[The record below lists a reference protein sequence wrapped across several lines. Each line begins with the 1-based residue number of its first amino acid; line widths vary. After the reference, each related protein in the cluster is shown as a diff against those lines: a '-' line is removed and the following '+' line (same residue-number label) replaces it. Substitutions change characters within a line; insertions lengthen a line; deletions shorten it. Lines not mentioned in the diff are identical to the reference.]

1 MLTKDIGLRKGALA
15 FWLSGMTFT
24 AIGQRM
30 GVSRQW
36 VQEMLCPPPALRQ
49 VTYDLAGGKCQE
61 CGMHLGRNG
70 HYHST
75 PTGPIADFTKP
86 LVLLCCTCHRTEHKG
101 GGME

>member
-36 VQEMLCPPPALRQ
+36 VHEMLVPPTALRKA
-49 VTYDLAGGKCQE
+49 TYDLAGGKCSE
-61 CGMHLGRNG
+61 CGMHLGRNA

-75 PTGPIADFTKP
+75 DNGPIDDFTKP
-86 LVLLCCTCHRTEHKG
+86 LVVLCCGCHRKAHEG
-101 GGME
+101 GDV